1 MQTFIA
7 ESSARFRHRTAT
19 FRFALPFLMLA
30 FALFVSTT
38 GQSEAKRVALVVG
51 NGAYSD
57 NVALPNPVGDAKAIE
72 AKLSALGFE
81 VISGYDL
88 TKAAMQA
95 TLARFA
101 KAARDTDI
109 ALFFYAGHGLQV
121 GGHNY
126 LIPIDAELQ
135 DETSLDF
142 EAVQVDFVL
151 RQMERSSKVRIAIL
165 DACRD
170 NPLAKTL
177 ARSMGATRSTAVG
190 SGLAEINVGSGGE
203 GTVIAFATSPG
214 SVAYDGNSDHSP
226 FTAALLKHIDAQDV
240 NVQTMLTRVT
250 GDVYRATA
258 QRQRP
263 WVNASLV
270 SEVFLNSSKTTLTPT
285 ARAPVAVDVAELST
299 KRSSTLS
306 SDRAE
311 DEAPSAIGN
320 VAALQEYLRKNPN
333 GEYAEQAREKLGF
346 ATTSQAA
353 TPGVGNL
360 LILPGEPSL
369 VFDVPLKTGPH
380 PVVGKS
386 LKELAKGEPMFSPIE
401 GLDPK
406 VWKGKSCSN
415 CHQWDKV
422 TLCDQGS
429 VYARSE
435 PAHMLRK
442 QHPYGGPFKLALRN
456 WSEGGCR

>member
-1 MQTFIA
+1 MQTLIA
-7 ESSARFRHRTAT
+7 DTLGRVWQRTSTIRSFLTCLTLVSGLVLASTAAGEAR
-19 FRFALPFLMLA
+19 
-30 FALFVSTT
+30 
-38 GQSEAKRVALVVG
+38 RVALVVG

-57 NVALPNPVGDAKAIE
+57 NVALPNPVGDAQAIE
-72 AKLSALGFE
+72 TKLVTLGFE

-88 TKAAMQA
+88 TKAEMQT

-190 SGLAEINVGSGGE
+190 SGLAEINVSSGGE

-214 SVAYDGNSDHSP
+214 NVAYDGNDDHSP
-226 FTAALLKHIDAQDV
+226 FAAALLNHIDARDV

-270 SEVFLNSSKTTLTPT
+270 SEVFLNSSKDAPAQT
-285 ARAPVAVDVAELST
+285 AQAPLPVDVAELSK
-299 KRSSTLS
+299 KRSSTLA
-306 SDRAE
+306 SDRTE
-311 DEAPSAIGN
+311 QEAPSAIGN
-320 VAALQEYLRKNPN
+320 VAALQDYLKKNPN
-333 GEYAEQAREKLGF
+333 GEYAEQARAKLGF

-369 VFDVPLKTGPH
+369 VFDVPLKSGPH

-386 LKELAKGEPMFSPIE
+386 LKELAKGQPMFSPIE

-435 PAHMLRK
+435 PGHMLRK

-456 WSEGGCR
+456 WSEGGCK

>member
-1 MQTFIA
+1 MQTLIA
-7 ESSARFRHRTAT
+7 ATSGRRWQPTALL
-19 FRFALPFLMLA
+19 RSVLSCLALA
-30 FALFVSTT
+30 FGLVLVTT
-38 GQSEAKRVALVVG
+38 GLSEARRVALVVG

-88 TKAAMQA
+88 TKAAMQM

-126 LIPIDAELQ
+126 LIPIDAKLQ

-177 ARSMGATRSTAVG
+177 ARSMGATRSTAIG

-214 SVAYDGNSDHSP
+214 SVAYDGDSDNSP
-226 FTAALLKHIDAQDV
+226 FTTALLKHIDAPDI

-250 GDVYRATA
+250 GDVYRSTA

-263 WVNASLV
+263 WINASLV
-270 SEVFLNSSKTTLTPT
+270 SEVFLNSSNAAPAPT
-285 ARAPVAVDVAELST
+285 AQAPLPTDVAGLST
-299 KRSSTLS
+299 KRSSTRA
-306 SDRAE
+306 SDRTGAE
-311 DEAPSAIGN
+311 TPVAIGN
-320 VAALQEYLRKNPN
+320 VAALQDYLKNNPD
-333 GEYAEQAREKLGF
+333 GEYAEQARAKLGF

-369 VFDVPLKTGPH
+369 LFDVPLKTGPN

-386 LKELAKGEPMFSPIE
+386 LQELAQGKPMFSPIE
-401 GLDPK
+401 GLDAK
-406 VWKGKSCSN
+406 VWQNKTCSK

-435 PAHMLRK
+435 PSHMLRK

-456 WSEGGCR
+456 WSEGGCK